1 MVVTHF
7 AVGEYAGRASVVD
20 LVVRRPGLGLEQGL
34 VLTLLA
40 QVQSMYVRLVSG
52 IHIFSLL
59 STGRN
64 ILDPFVQLVSLFLEM
79 THPFHSSSGL
89 G

>member
-7 AVGEYAGRASVVD
+7 VIGEDAGRSSVVD
-20 LVVRRPGLGLEQGL
+20 LVVRRPGLGLKQGL

-40 QVQSMYVRLVSG
+40 QVQSMYVRLASG

-59 STGRN
+59 LTGRN

-79 THPFHSSSGL
+79 THPFHLSSGL